1 MAINHRYNF
10 DDVFFRAAAVG
21 LLNVLNNKI
30 SVWNRTGDK
39 EYTTIPIPFF
49 YDLTGDERFMQD
61 FYLGDS
67 LDDCIDLKMTEGNID
82 RIPRGAIRL
91 TNININ
97 TSSLTNRFE
106 RGEYRKE
113 NDDGTLITHNAP
125 LNNIQLDL
133 SFECKITIDG
143 ELNALKIVQKMIEVF
158 YRTQTFYF
166 LFGGFTIKAQTGFP
180 ESGGLER
187 TFEHSY
193 ADDTIR
199 TINFSL
205 EVETYLPVIDE
216 SLDFLKSQRI
226 ESFYSPIDPDASFG
240 QNTVG
245 AFKDPMYDTI
255 IPNRSIITDKET
267 IPIPSTSNSIT
278 NA

>member
-1 MAINHRYNF
+1 MAILHRFNT
-10 DDVFFRAAAVG
+10 DDVFFRAISVG

-30 SVWNRTGDK
+30 SVWNRTGDR
-39 EYTTIPIPFF
+39 ERTVIPIPFF

-61 FYLGDS
+61 FYYGDS
-67 LDDCIDLKMTEGNID
+67 LDDCVDLKITEGNTD

-91 TNININ
+91 TNVNIN
-97 TSSLTNRFE
+97 TSSLINRFE
-106 RGEYRKE
+106 RGEFRVE
-113 NDDGTLITHNAP
+113 NDDGNLITHNAP
-125 LNNIQLDL
+125 LNNLPLDI
-133 SFECKITIDG
+133 SFECKIVIDG
-143 ELNALKIVQKMIEVF
+143 ELNAMKIVQKMIEVF
-158 YRTQTFYF
+158 YRTQVFYV
-166 LFGGFTIKAQTGFP
+166 LFGGFTVKAQTGFP

-193 ADDTIR
+193 ADDTTR

-205 EVETYLPVIDE
+205 EVETYMPIIDE

-226 ESFYSPIDPDASFG
+226 EDFYTPIDPDASFG
-240 QNTVG
+240 QNSIG
-245 AFKDPMYDTI
+245 AFKDPMYDTV
-255 IPNRSIITDKET
+255 IPNRSIVTEKET